1 MKSTKAKIWA
11 LVVSLMLPGFFT
23 WSCSG
28 TTARRFRDAG
38 TEGAAAAFQGRIFD
52 LVADALAPPEEDDVE
67 EKTETEQA

>member
-11 LVVSLMLPGFFT
+11 LVVSVMLPGFFA

-38 TEGAAAAFQGRIFD
+38 TEGAAAAVQGRIFE
-52 LVADALAPPEEDDVE
+52 LVAEALAPPEEDDAE
-67 EKTETEQA
+67 DN

>member
-11 LVVSLMLPGFFT
+11 LVVSVMLPGFFT

-38 TEGAAAAFQGRIFD
+38 TEGAAGAFQGWVFGQ
-52 LVADALAPPEEDDVE
+52 VAEALDPPEEDDGDE
-67 EKTETEQA
+67 D